1 MTTLTSKITAA
12 CAFNEVEAQKPLD
25 EWTPV
30 KLTGLT
36 RVGYYVEGR
45 RFQHAKDQRIIVAL
59 AAQLESV
66 VGAMEEAQTLLLKW
80 APMHSEMV
88 LHQALADTEAALSR
102 LGEG

>member
-12 CAFNEVEAQKPLD
+12 CAFDEGAVADAWQNSPASDYSLD
-25 EWTPV
+25 YE
-30 KLTGLT
+30 LGA
-36 RVGYYVEGR
+36 

-88 LHQALADTEAALSR
+88 LHQALADTEAALLKIS
-102 LGEG
+102 EGK

>member
-12 CAFNEVEAQKPLD
+12 CAFDEGAVADAWQNSPASDYSLD
-25 EWTPV
+25 YE
-30 KLTGLT
+30 LGA
-36 RVGYYVEGR
+36 

-102 LGEG
+102 LAGSDHD